1 MKLCLRKKLVIAL
14 LAISLTSCAVT
25 GLLGF
30 WRSRSALIEAAF
42 DRMTTLRVAKQGEVL
57 RYFDHVRDHVRFV
70 TRNPATIEATDD
82 FVKAFEG
89 LRTLPENQAEAAEIR
104 QYYERTFMP
113 ALNEHFET
121 GVKIDSILPDT
132 AAARYLQSRYI
143 VRNPNSLYEK
153 SKHIDAGDATEY
165 SAVHKKRHPVFRNM
179 ANELDYYDFM
189 IVHPETHEIVYSV
202 EKEIDLGTSLRSG
215 PFSKSKLAQAI
226 DSIDAS
232 TDPDKVIFVDFEFY
246 VPSYSH
252 PAMFIVSPIR
262 DGQRFAGI
270 LVLQF
275 SPERINK
282 IMTGGKE
289 EIETAGLGKTGEV
302 LLVGKDNL
310 MRSDSRFF
318 LENADAYAEALVAA
332 GYDRS
337 VVDRMKTLGTT
348 IMTIPRNPATIQRI
362 FEKGADTAITVN
374 QLKRK
379 SLASF
384 APIRIEGLDWG
395 IVAHLDEYEALAS
408 VREFLREA
416 LMLLLGIL
424 GLTGAVALLVG
435 GAISRPIMRLTQAVR
450 AFVNGFRDVRVKIDS
465 GDEVEELANAF
476 NDMAS
481 EIGTQETRL
490 RRQVAENRKLLENF
504 LPATVLARLRGKSDD
519 DEQTPY
525 RTETTLA
532 FVEIEGLGQ
541 LFEDFDADIAM
552 KMTRQLIE
560 TFDDA
565 AHKHG
570 VEKLTSSGAGYLA
583 ACGISKSHFDHTQR
597 ILAFVK
603 ELECLVTTFNAQHVT
618 SLHLSAGVH
627 RGRVGSGR
635 IGRNDFVNELWAKTV
650 ELATEIEPTFGRSA
664 IRVSDDVYERVSS
677 NPDYRFERDSST
689 IETAA
694 WTLLTN
700 HHVR

>member
-1 MKLCLRKKLVIAL
+1 MKLNLRKKLVIAL
-14 LAISLTSCAVT
+14 LAVSLTSCAVT

-30 WRSRSALIEAAF
+30 WRSRSALIDAAF

-70 TRNPATIEATDD
+70 SRNPANIEAADE
-82 FVKAFEG
+82 FVKAFEA
-89 LRTLPENQAEAAEIR
+89 LRALPANQAEAAEIR
-104 QYYERTFMP
+104 QYYERSFMP
-113 ALNEHFET
+113 ALNEHYET

-143 VRNPNSLYEK
+143 VRNPGSLYEK
-153 SKHIDAGDATEY
+153 AKHIDAGDATEY
-165 SAVHKKRHPVFRNM
+165 SAVHKKRHPVFLNM

-215 PFSKSKLAQAI
+215 PFSKTKLAQSVN
-226 DSIDAS
+226 SIDAS

-246 VPSYSH
+246 VPSYNH

-262 DGQRFAGI
+262 DGQRLAGI

-275 SPERINK
+275 SPDRINK

-302 LLVGKDNL
+302 LLVGKDTL

-318 LENADAYAEALVAA
+318 LENSGAYSEDLLAA

-337 VVDRMKTLGTT
+337 VVDKMKSLGTT
-348 IMTIPRNPATIQRI
+348 ILTISRNPDTIKRV
-362 FEKGADTAITVN
+362 FERGPESAITVN
-374 QLKRK
+374 QLKRN
-379 SLASF
+379 SLASYS
-384 APIRIEGLDWG
+384 PIRIEGLDWG

-416 LMLLLGIL
+416 LTLLLGTL

-450 AFVNGFRDVRVKIDS
+450 AFVNGFRDVRVKIDT

-476 NDMAS
+476 NNMAS
-481 EIGTQETRL
+481 EIGTQEIRL
-490 RRQVAENRKLLENF
+490 RRQVSENRKLLENF
-504 LPATVLARLRGKSDD
+504 LPATVLARLRGKSGDD
-519 DEQTPY
+519 DQTPY
-525 RTETTLA
+525 RTETTLT
-532 FVEIEGLGQ
+532 FVEIEGLSQ
-541 LFEDFDADIAM
+541 LFEEFDAEIVLN
-552 KMTRQLIE
+552 MTRQLIE
-560 TFDDA
+560 SFDEA
-565 AHKHG
+565 ALRHG
-570 VEKLTSSGAGYLA
+570 VEKLSSSGAGYLA
-583 ACGISKSHFDHTQR
+583 ACGITRSHFDHTQR
-597 ILAFVK
+597 ILAFVQ
-603 ELECLVTTFNAQHVT
+603 ELECIVTTFNAQHVT

-627 RGRVGSGR
+627 RGPVGSGR

-664 IRVSDDVYERVSS
+664 IRVSDDVYERVCS
-677 NPDYRFERDSST
+677 NPDYRFERDTTT
-689 IETAA
+689 IETNA
-694 WTLLTN
+694 WTLLTSQK
-700 HHVR
+700 VR